1 MKFLHH
7 KLQGVPFN
15 LARHRRGK
23 ITPIVVVIHDTASS
37 LGHGDAARY
46 LEDNNA
52 KTSVHFIIERNGA
65 IEQQV
70 PTNVGANHA
79 GRSHYHGLDGAND
92 FSIGIELVNAGRMT
106 KGSSSKTARAWF
118 KTEFDIDDY
127 GIQFIKTP
135 EHGEGWWMDYT
146 EEQMEA
152 LMKLLRALFDYVP
165 SLKDIVTH
173 WYISPGRKVDTNPLF
188 PLDSI
193 KARILGRDDPIAD
206 EADALAEWSPH
217 GDNLVQIDVPGDC
230 LNMRRWPSFNPN
242 VITQIPASVVVP
254 VIRSGT
260 FDGRCWFKIQYA
272 GQEGWIVANYTAAV
286 CKSSAGFLPDFEVSF

>member
-1 MKFLHH
+1 MKFQRH

-15 LARHRRGK
+15 LARYHRGK
-23 ITPIVVVIHDTASS
+23 ITPIIVVIHDTASS
-37 LGHGDAARY
+37 LGTGNAARY
-46 LEDNNA
+46 LRDNAA
-52 KTSVHFIIERNGA
+52 KTSVHFVIERNGA
-65 IEQQV
+65 VEQQV

-92 FSIGIELVNAGRMT
+92 FSIGIELVNPGRMT
-106 KGSSSKTARAWF
+106 KGNTSKTARAWF
-118 KTEFDIDDY
+118 KTEFDVAEF

-152 LMKLLRALFDYVP
+152 LMTLLRALFGYVP

-188 PLDSI
+188 PLESI
-193 KARILGRDDPIAD
+193 KARILGRDDPVAD
-206 EADALAEWSPH
+206 EADDLSELSPE
-217 GDNLVQIDVPGDC
+217 DDDLVQIAVPGDA

-242 VITQIPASVVVP
+242 VITQIPDDVVVP
-254 VIRSGT
+254 VIRQGI
-260 FDGRCWFKIQYA
+260 FDGRCWFKVQYA
-272 GQEGWIVANYTAAV
+272 GQEGWIVANYTSAV
-286 CKSSAGFLPDFEVSF
+286 TTTSAGFQRVV